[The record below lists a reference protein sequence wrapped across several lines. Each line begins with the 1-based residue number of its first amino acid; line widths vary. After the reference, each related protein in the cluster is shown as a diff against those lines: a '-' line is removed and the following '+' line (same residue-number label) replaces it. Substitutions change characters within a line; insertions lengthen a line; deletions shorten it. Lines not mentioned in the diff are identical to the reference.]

1 MLFEIVQDIIE
12 IREDAYKQNE
22 VYRPWP
28 AEVNTESTDKV
39 TPSPASKHSA
49 RRGKSLAGPAQHH

>member
-1 MLFEIVQDIIE
+1 MLEIVHEVIE

-28 AEVNTESTDKV
+28 AEADAEQSEKPQLRAVKNHPVKGGVSPT
-39 TPSPASKHSA
+39 SPA
-49 RRGKSLAGPAQHH
+49 RPQ

>member
-28 AEVNTESTDKV
+28 AEVQPESTDKG
-39 TPSPASKHSA
+39 TPSPA
-49 RRGKSLAGPAQHH
+49 RRPRANSLAGSTKPH